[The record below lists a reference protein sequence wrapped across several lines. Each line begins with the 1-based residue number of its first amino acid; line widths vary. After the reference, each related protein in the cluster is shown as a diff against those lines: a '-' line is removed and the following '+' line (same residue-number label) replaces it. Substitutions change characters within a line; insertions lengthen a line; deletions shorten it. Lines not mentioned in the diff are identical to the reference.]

1 MKHIFIINPTSGRH
15 HAIQLIP
22 VIERYF
28 KTHSAA
34 YSIIHTERI
43 GHATE
48 IAGRYKNEDEV
59 TLYALS
65 GDGTANEILN
75 GLNPNVPMAII
86 PVGSGNDFFRVLEV
100 PVMTLEQLLIETIEG
115 KEVSVD
121 YGMANERRY
130 LNCASMG
137 FDADIGIY
145 AHEIKTKHPI
155 LTSLSYVIA
164 TIALLVKR
172 KPMKMHLAFN
182 EEDFEV
188 ECLLVAIM
196 NGRFYGGGF
205 NPTPMASIQDGSLD
219 LCVIRNT
226 NLFRILT
233 LLPKF
238 KVGKHIHE
246 DIVSFYKIKALTLS
260 SAETINTQCDGEV
273 YPAQHME
280 FKLMERGL
288 KLRVPKRS
296 QLKE

>member
-1 MKHIFIINPTSGRH
+1 MKHIFIINPTSGKH

-28 KTHSAA
+28 ESHSEP
-34 YSIIHTERI
+34 YSIIRTERP

-48 IAGRYKNEDEV
+48 IAKHYKAEDDV
-59 TLYALS
+59 TLYVLS
-65 GDGTANEILN
+65 GDGTANEVLN
-75 GLNPNVPMAII
+75 GLRPDVPMAVI
-86 PVGSGNDFFRVLEV
+86 PVGSGNDFFRMLEV
-100 PVMTLEQLLIETIEG
+100 PIMPLEQLLIETIEG
-115 KEVSVD
+115 KEVIVD
-121 YGMANERRY
+121 YGMANDRRY
-130 LNCASMG
+130 LNCSSMG

-145 AHEIKTKHPI
+145 AHAIKMKYPF
-155 LTSLSYVIA
+155 LSGLSYVIA
-164 TIALLVKR
+164 TIALLIKR
-172 KPMKMHLAFN
+172 KPMKMHLIFN
-182 EEDFEV
+182 DEDIEV

-226 NLFRILT
+226 NLLRILS

-246 DIVSFYKIKALTLS
+246 DIVTFYKVKALKLS
-260 SAETINTQCDGEV
+260 SAEIINTQCDGEV
-273 YPAQHME
+273 YPEQHIN
-280 FKLMERGL
+280 FKLVEQAL
-288 KLRVPKRS
+288 KLRVPQRS